1 MIILTG
7 IIIKDFK
14 NIKYTHLK
22 DLNHVNIFIGPN
34 NCGKSNL
41 LKAISKLSLSEPRR
55 DIRIQCNICNQ
66 IMNESNWF
74 FNYACAKD
82 GRDKYEEKLE
92 PELLF
97 SFNEEY
103 LANSESYQNLVTY
116 IGKESEKLE
125 NILSTMNLNVE
136 NGHSVSKVN
145 LLEHAK
151 DWALKISLKGV
162 KNSGAFRSAHGSV
175 MDPTTF
181 SDIKNGILEC
191 PALRTESYKGENLVG
206 YVKKKDLTDTEL
218 RNVQKCVK
226 NIVDSK
232 LVNYKSTSLN
242 YIRGPNG
249 FSVPLLEQGSGVKSV
264 ICLTSD
270 IISTQKAKMILI
282 DEPELGLNPAA
293 KREFI
298 EFLKRE
304 TTGTQVFIAT
314 HDPLFVNPKLWP
326 DGCVSI
332 YTFSI
337 IKNQFVKIDLH
348 KNAEDPNTFAGYFP
362 HTTSLKDFH
371 IYVEGTH
378 DVYIH
383 QTFFRKFLEANRNR
397 IRANNLSF
405 FTIPNRVAIYHLAG
419 DFWSHLLHTLPKQ
432 PYRALLLFDGDK
444 RIAVKAAVEN
454 FNQNRLDNLPKLRF
468 VEKISSIPNADED
481 TIPVYCLS
489 KNRIE
494 DYLEREP
501 SVKSEGPEIAMEMQV
516 PEEFGLIYDAVLKT
530 IYPKGWNNKKMR
542 A

>member
-1 MIILTG
+1 MIILTDVT
-7 IIIKDFK
+7 IKDFK

-41 LKAISKLSLSEPRR
+41 LKAISKLRLSEPRR
-55 DIRIQCNICNQ
+55 DIKIQCNICNQ

-82 GRDKYEEKLE
+82 GRDKYEGKLE

-103 LANSESYQNLVTY
+103 VADSESYQKLLTY
-116 IGKESEKLE
+116 IDKESEKLE
-125 NILSTMNLNVE
+125 NIISAMNLKVKPE
-136 NGHSVSKVN
+136 HTSSKVD

-151 DWALKISLKGV
+151 DWALKISLKGI
-162 KNSGAFRSAHGSV
+162 KNQGAFRSAHGSV
-175 MDPTTF
+175 MDPTAF

-191 PALRTESYKGENLVG
+191 PALRTESYKGKNLVE
-206 YVKKKDLTDTEL
+206 YVKNKDLTDTEL
-218 RNVQKCVK
+218 RNVQNCVK
-226 NIVDSK
+226 NTVDSK

-249 FSVPLLEQGSGVKSV
+249 FSAPLLEQGSGVKSV

-270 IISTQKAKMILI
+270 IISTQKTKIILI

-298 EFLKRE
+298 EVLKRE

-314 HDPLFVNPKLWP
+314 HDPLFVNPKLWQ
-326 DGCVSI
+326 DGGVSI

-337 IKNQFVKIDLH
+337 IKDQFVKIDLN
-348 KNAEDPNTFAGYFP
+348 KNAEDPNTFAGYLP

-371 IYVEGTH
+371 IYVEGMH

-383 QTFFRKFLEANRNR
+383 QTFFRNFLEANINR
-397 IRANNLSF
+397 IKANNLSF
-405 FTIPNRVAIYHLAG
+405 FTILNRVAIYHLGG

-432 PYRALLLFDGDK
+432 PYKALLLFDGDK
-444 RIAVKAAVEN
+444 RTTVQEAVVS
-454 FNQNRLDNLPKLRF
+454 FNKNRLNNLPKLLL
-468 VEKISSIPNADED
+468 VEKLSSIVNTDENS
-481 TIPVYCLS
+481 IPVYCLS
-489 KNRIE
+489 KTKME
-494 DYLEREP
+494 KYLEPEP
-501 SVKSEGPEIAMEMQV
+501 SVKSEGPEIAMKMQV
-516 PEEFGLIYDAVLKT
+516 PEEFALIYNAVLKA
-530 IYPKGWNNKKMR
+530 IYPQEWKNK
-542 A
+542 